1 LSAGSGGEPGP
12 PPHDHRPAGTALVT
26 GASGFVGSHLVDALV
41 EEGWRVRAVLRDR
54 SSVRWLPR
62 DRIEIARAALDRGPA
77 LRDALA
83 GVRVVF
89 HLAGLTSAPS
99 PAAYRNANVTC
110 TEHLLA
116 AVREAAPGALVVH
129 CSSLAAAG
137 PSGTGR
143 PLRED
148 DPPRPIGPYGV
159 SKLEAERTV
168 EASGLDHVVVRPPA
182 VYGPR
187 DADIL
192 AAFRLARRGLALRI
206 GPADQRLSL
215 VHVRDL
221 AHGLLDAAEHG
232 SNRGVFYVSDGEVH
246 SWREVVAAIGNA
258 VGRRVREV
266 AVPPAVAM
274 ALARTGRALARAAG
288 TRPLL
293 TPERARDLAQAG
305 WACDDGR
312 ARRELGYRS
321 QFGLEEGLRDT
332 AAWYA
337 ANRWL

>member
-1 LSAGSGGEPGP
+1 V
-12 PPHDHRPAGTALVT
+12 ALVT

-41 EEGWRVRAVLRDR
+41 EEGWRVRALLRDR

-62 DRIEIARAALDRGPA
+62 NRIEIARAALDAGPG

-99 PAAYRNANVTC
+99 PAAYRRANVTC
-110 TEHLLA
+110 TEHLLD
-116 AVREAAPGALVVH
+116 AVRDVSPGALVVH

-137 PSGTGR
+137 PSGVGR

-148 DPPRPIGPYGV
+148 DPPRPVGPYGV
-159 SKLEAERTV
+159 SKLHAERAV
-168 EASGLDHVVVRPPA
+168 QASGLDHVIVRPPA

-192 AAFRLARRGLALRI
+192 AVFRLARRGLAIRT

-221 AHGLLDAAEHG
+221 AHGLVDAAERG
-232 SNRGVFYVSDGEVH
+232 ANRGVFYVSDGEVH
-246 SWREVVAAIGNA
+246 AWSRVVAAIGDA

-266 AVPPAVAM
+266 AVPPGVAL
-274 ALARTGRALARAAG
+274 ALARTARALARTVGA
-288 TRPLL
+288 RPLL
-293 TPERARDLAQAG
+293 TPERVRDLTQAG

-321 QFGLEEGLRDT
+321 RLPLEEGLRDT
-332 AAWYA
+332 AAWYV
-337 ANRWL
+337 ANGWL

>member
-221 AHGLLDAAEHG
+221 AHGFLDAAERG
-232 SNRGVFYVSDGEVH
+232 AGKGVFYMSDGGVH
-246 SWREVVAAIGNA
+246 AWSDVIAAIGAA
-258 VGRRVREV
+258 VGRRVR
-266 AVPPAVAM
+266 AVPVP
-274 ALARTGRALARAAG
+274 RALALAGAHAGRLVARATG
-288 TRPLL
+288 RKPLL
-293 TPERARDLAQAG
+293 TPERVRDLVQPA
-305 WACDDGR
+305 WVCDDSR
-312 ARRELGYRS
+312 ARRELGYETT
-321 QFGLEEGLRDT
+321 FGLAEGMRDT
-332 AAWYA
+332 AAWYRD
-337 ANRWL
+337 NRWL

>member
-1 LSAGSGGEPGP
+1 MSSGEDP
-12 PPHDHRPAGTALVT
+12 PDPHEHRPGGVALVT
-26 GASGFVGSHLVDALV
+26 GASGFVGSHVVDALV
-41 EEGWRVRAVLRDR
+41 EEGWRVRAVLRER
-54 SSVRWLPR
+54 SSARWLPAGR
-62 DRIEIARAALDRGPA
+62 VEVVRAALDGGPA
-77 LRDALA
+77 LRSALA
-83 GVRVVF
+83 DVRVVF

-99 PAAYRNANVTC
+99 PAAYRHANVTC
-110 TEHLLA
+110 TEHLLRA
-116 AVREAAPGALVVH
+116 AREVVPGALVVH

-148 DPPRPIGPYGV
+148 DPPRPIGPYGI
-159 SKLEAERTV
+159 SKLEAERAV
-168 EASGLDHVVVRPPA
+168 QAAGLDHVIVRPPA

-192 AAFRLARRGLALRI
+192 TVFRLARRGLALRT

-221 AHGLLDAAEHG
+221 AHGFLDAAERG
-232 SNRGVFYVSDGEVH
+232 SNRGVFFMSDGEVH
-246 SWREVVAAIGNA
+246 SWREVVAAIGRA

-266 AVPPAVAM
+266 GVPPAVAL
-274 ALARTGRALARAAG
+274 ALARTSRALARTTGA
-288 TRPLL
+288 RPLL

-312 ARRELGYRS
+312 ARRELDYRS
-321 QFGLEEGLRDT
+321 RFDLDEGMRDT
-332 AAWYA
+332 VAWYL

>member
-1 LSAGSGGEPGP
+1 LSSEEDPTD
-12 PPHDHRPAGTALVT
+12 PHEHRPGGVALVT
-26 GASGFVGSHLVDALV
+26 GASGFIGSHLVDALV
-41 EEGWRVRAVLRDR
+41 EEGWRVRAVLRER
-54 SSVRWLPR
+54 SSARWLPAER
-62 DRIEIARAALDRGPA
+62 VEIARAALDGGPA
-77 LRDALA
+77 LRTALA
-83 GVRVVF
+83 GVRVAF

-99 PAAYRNANVTC
+99 PSAYRHANVTC
-110 TEHLLA
+110 TEHLLRA
-116 AVREAAPGALVVH
+116 AREVVPGALVVH

-137 PSGTGR
+137 PSGAGR

-148 DPPRPIGPYGV
+148 DPPRPIGPYGI

-168 EASGLDHVVVRPPA
+168 QASGLDHVIVRPPA

-192 AAFRLARRGLALRI
+192 TVFRLARRGLALRT

-221 AHGLLDAAEHG
+221 AHGLLDAAERG

-246 SWREVVAAIGNA
+246 SWREVVAAIGLA
-258 VGRRVREV
+258 VGRPVREV
-266 AVPPAVAM
+266 AVAPAVAL
-274 ALARTGRALARAAG
+274 ALARTSRALARATG

-312 ARRELGYRS
+312 ARRELDYRS
-321 QFGLEEGLRDT
+321 RFDLDEGMRDT
-332 AAWYA
+332 AAWYV
-337 ANRWL
+337 ANGWL